1 MLSFVPVVGSI
12 SNICEARSL
21 GNLAED
27 FASFDLHS
35 DAEILLEKKKAFV
48 RNTLEINF
56 LFHEHIK
63 KMAVAFLINTI
74 TTVALGIFKNRL
86 FFLVFA
92 LSFILTS
99 VDSHYTNHIYQS
111 LQMVDDNILK
121 FAYRIAKEKGHFENP
136 ILEEV
141 NQTNKFFT
149 KTTVGYVI
157 SGIFS
162 AGLHFMGYTHAGIAL
177 HGAALLWNI
186 IYRKSEEDKVEV
198 QQEDGTKEL
207 VGYAQRLLQRKYKTE
222 NIDLSHLQK
231 ALEEEP
237 VSFASLF
244 FQKA

>member
-1 MLSFVPVVGSI
+1 MLSFIPVVGSI
-12 SNICEARSL
+12 YNICEANSL
-21 GNLAED
+21 NNLTAD
-27 FASFDLHS
+27 LASFDLHT
-35 DAEILLEKKKAFV
+35 DEEILVEKKKAFV
-48 RNTLEINF
+48 RNTLQINF

-74 TTVALGIFKNRL
+74 ITVALGIFKNRL

-92 LSFILTS
+92 ASFVLTTI
-99 VDSHYTNHIYQS
+99 DSHFTNHIYLN
-111 LQMVDDNILK
+111 LQKIDDNILK
-121 FAYRIAKEKGHFENP
+121 FAYRIAKEKGHFQNP

-141 NQTNKFFT
+141 NQTNRFFT

-157 SGIFS
+157 SGVFS
-162 AGLHFMGYTHAGIAL
+162 AGLHFLGYTHAGIAL
-177 HGAALLWNI
+177 HGAALLWNL

-207 VGYAQRLLQRKYKTE
+207 VGYAQRLLQRKYRKE
-222 NIDLSHLQK
+222 DIDLTHLQK

-237 VSFASLF
+237 VSFASLV